1 VDGAPVHVSALDA
14 VPPFKS
20 SHSGAGKAL
29 AQALSHEV
37 MAMVLAYRSDED
49 VLQARLGSL
58 LEFRQTEVVGVS
70 AELRNVYAR
79 RVARTVAGG
88 VATAAGV
95 AMMLGGAIW
104 ALTNR
109 SWFSTSPP
117 HGDGAL
123 IGFLLGGAAAAAL
136 VYQPAG
142 LLASMKFDRAV
153 SNALSL
159 SGNVRIDLVRVE
171 RAQPRRIAADLVE
184 RAESWSASL
193 PLVGMALL
201 GPLLLHFLV
210 WIAYTGGGAAFRLSA
225 FDAWIGMTVPIA
237 GLAHLVLAFRA
248 AAYGPRLRAKS
259 TRELQLMPS
268 HYGWMSLVFTAVA
281 GLIPG
286 AILLLVPPILIFFT
300 GLVFIPYSF
309 YRMNRA
315 IVREREVVS
324 EVAE

>member
-1 VDGAPVHVSALDA
+1 
-14 VPPFKS
+14 
-20 SHSGAGKAL
+20 
-29 AQALSHEV
+29 

-58 LEFRQTEVVGVS
+58 LEFRHTEVAGIG
-70 AELRNVYAR
+70 AALRNVYAR
-79 RVARTVAGG
+79 RIARTVAGG

-95 AMMLGGAIW
+95 AMMLGGGIW

-109 SWFSTSPP
+109 SWFSASPP

-123 IGFLLGGAAAAAL
+123 IGFLLGGVAAAAL
-136 VYQPAG
+136 VYAPAR
-142 LLASMKFDRAV
+142 LIAARRFDRAV
-153 SNALSL
+153 SDALSL

-171 RAQPRRIAADLVE
+171 RAQPRRIAADRIE

-201 GPLLLHFLV
+201 GPLVLHCLV
-210 WIAYTGGGAAFRLSA
+210 WMAYTSGGAAFRLGA

-248 AAYGPRLRAKS
+248 AAFGPRLKEKS
-259 TRELQLMPS
+259 TRELRLMPS
-268 HYGWMSLVFTAVA
+268 HYGWMSLMFTSIA

-286 AILLLVPPILIFFT
+286 AILLLVPPVLIFVT
-300 GLVFIPYSF
+300 GLAFIPYSF
-309 YRMNRA
+309 YRMSRA
-315 IVREREVVS
+315 IVAERDL
-324 EVAE
+324 VAANG